1 MKAYRSTLRAT
12 KLLKYKFIWSLN
24 VIQKINSLLA
34 SNMTYLRLK
43 EVHEKKMKN
52 EADSQSRE
60 ELAAQIK
67 ELELKEQLILQKE
80 KADKELAAER
90 KRLADYRSEVIEKEE
105 ERIESQGVLEASINL
120 ARAIDKGTGE
130 VVSSVVGLLA
140 TGIGKLRFW

>member
-1 MKAYRSTLRAT
+1 
-12 KLLKYKFIWSLN
+12 
-24 VIQKINSLLA
+24 
-34 SNMTYLRLK
+34 MTYLRLK

-130 VVSSVVGLLA
+130 VVSSAVGFLA
-140 TGIGKLRFW
+140 AGIGKLKFW